1 MKLRHWSAPAVALAI
16 VTILLTTFGQI
27 SCQKR
32 TIVNVPPGISS
43 DEVNAWYTATGVL
56 QQVSVNVLAATE
68 AVVDLHNS
76 GVTFQG
82 DSYTVLLSNLGKI
95 AQTEILASN
104 FLAQWQDNF
113 GADQASQFR
122 GYLISIAD
130 QLDQATN
137 VGLLGIEGERR
148 AEVSKWL
155 KFIRIGINVGFQLV
169 DTFASMGMPNNVE
182 PKAPG
187 PEFFLLP
194 TSATFTLANV
204 FREKVLAPV

>member
-16 VTILLTTFGQI
+16 LTILLTTSGQI

-32 TIVNVPPGISS
+32 TIVNVPPGISP

-56 QQVSVNVLAATE
+56 RQVSVSVKGATDM
-68 AVVDLHNS
+68 VVALHNQ

-82 DSYTVLLSNLGKI
+82 DSYTTLLTNLGKI

-113 GADQASQFR
+113 GASQASQFR

-148 AEVSKWL
+148 AKVGRWL
-155 KFIRIGINVGFQLV
+155 KFIRIGINAGFQLV
-169 DTFASMGMPNNVE
+169 DTFASMGMPHNVE

-187 PEFFLLP
+187 PGSFLLP
-194 TSATFTLANV
+194 TSA
-204 FREKVLAPV
+204 RVLAPV